1 MPIPQADT
9 GVVVHDGAYTEQPLS
24 VNGKQ
29 ADSVSAG
36 LRRPRRPQQTPQPTK
51 SARLRR
57 RLRRVRTL
65 IVLSIVVGLLAAA
78 AYLALQSVY
87 FIGTNQRGLVTM
99 YNGLPYELP
108 GKIKLYTSD
117 YVSGVSAST
126 LVPIHRQ
133 ALLDHS
139 LRSEGDA
146 AELMRELELGQLS
159 ER

>member
-1 MPIPQADT
+1 MRDDEYA
-9 GVVVHDGAYTEQPLS
+9 EQQLS

-29 ADSVSAG
+29 AHSAPATP
-36 LRRPRRPQQTPQPTK
+36 RRPRWPEQDSQPTK

-65 IVLSIVVGLLAAA
+65 VVLSTIVGLLAAA

-87 FIGTNQRGLVTM
+87 FIGANQRGLVTM

-126 LVPIHRQ
+126 ITPAVARHCLTIRCAPK
-133 ALLDHS
+133 AMLPN
-139 LRSEGDA
+139 
-146 AELMRELELGQLS
+146 
-159 ER
+159 

>member
-1 MPIPQADT
+1 M
-9 GVVVHDGAYTEQPLS
+9 
-24 VNGKQ
+24 
-29 ADSVSAG
+29 
-36 LRRPRRPQQTPQPTK
+36 TK
-51 SARLRR
+51 SARLRK

-65 IVLSIVVGLLAAA
+65 VVLSTVVGLLAAA

-117 YVSGVSAST
+117 YVSGVSASL
-126 LVPIHRQ
+126 LVPARRQ

-159 ER
+159 EG